1 MKEVFIKLDLE
12 EYAEMLELIAKE
24 SEEDHSEAE
33 PKREL
38 KDQRLT
44 LAIRKSAMIDLK
56 NLVSLKQTTL
66 NDYVNQ
72 LIEADVERNRKVLD
86 EFNKF
91 VEIQSKK

>member
-1 MKEVFIKLDLE
+1 MKEVFVKLDLE
-12 EYAEMLELIAKE
+12 DYAEMLELIAKE
-24 SEEDHSEAE
+24 SEEDYSEAE